1 MSDRSTDSGLPRDPA
16 EPGER
21 ASGGASGNA
30 RLTGSIGALT
40 FVVLA
45 AEGLTLLG
53 VRQLIS
59 AHVFIGMLLVPA
71 VAVKTASTLYRFSRY
86 YAGRPDYVIKGPP
99 PIILRF
105 LGPAVVVTTIGVLV
119 TGIGALAAGPSTRWL
134 VQAHKLSFLIW
145 FAAMTVHV
153 LGHIL
158 ETPALAFADWRRAES
173 SQVPAARMRII
184 VLIVT
189 VAVGL
194 GLATASLSWIGS
206 WHHASH

>member
-1 MSDRSTDSGLPRDPA
+1 MKDRSTDSGLDPA
-16 EPGER
+16 EQR
-21 ASGGASGNA
+21 SRTSGGASGNA
-30 RLTGSIGALT
+30 RLTGSIGALI

-53 VRQLIS
+53 VRQLLS
-59 AHVFIGMLLVPA
+59 THVFIGMLLVPA
-71 VAVKTASTLYRFSRY
+71 VAVKTASTLYRFQRY
-86 YAGRPDYVIKGPP
+86 YAGKPDYVIKGPP
-99 PIILRF
+99 PIILRL
-105 LGPAVVVTTIGVLV
+105 LGPAVVVTTIGMLA
-119 TGIGALAAGPSTRWL
+119 TGIAALAEGPSSRWL

-145 FAAMTVHV
+145 FAVMTVHV

-173 SQVPAARMRII
+173 SQVPAARTRII

-194 GLATASLSWIGS
+194 VLATASLGWIGP
-206 WHHASH
+206 WHHAPH

>member
-1 MSDRSTDSGLPRDPA
+1 MSDRSTDSRLDG
-16 EPGER
+16 R
-21 ASGGASGNA
+21 AQRSRTSGGASGNA
-30 RLTGSIGALT
+30 RLTGSIGALI
-40 FVVLA
+40 FVALA

-53 VRQLIS
+53 VRQLLS
-59 AHVFIGMLLVPA
+59 THVFIGMLLVPA

-86 YAGRPDYVIKGPP
+86 YAGKPDYVIKGPP

-105 LGPAVVVTTIGVLV
+105 LGPAVVGTTIGILA
-119 TGIGALAAGPSTRWL
+119 TGIAALAAGPSTRWL
-134 VQAHKLSFLIW
+134 VQAHKAIFFIW
-145 FAAMTVHV
+145 LAVMTAHV

-173 SQVPAARMRII
+173 SRVPAARTRII

-194 GLATASLSWIGS
+194 VLATVSLGWIGR
-206 WHHASH
+206 WHHALH

>member
-1 MSDRSTDSGLPRDPA
+1 MSDRSTDWRPA
-16 EPGER
+16 VPEQR
-21 ASGGASGNA
+21 SRSSGGASGNA
-30 RLTGSIGALT
+30 RLTGSIGALI
-40 FVVLA
+40 FVALA

-86 YAGRPDYVIKGPP
+86 YAGAPDYVHKGPP

-105 LGPAVVVTTIGVLV
+105 FGPAVVITTIGVLA
-119 TGIGALAAGPSTRWL
+119 TGIAALAAGPSNRWL
-134 VQAHKLSFLIW
+134 VQAHKASFLIW
-145 FAAMTVHV
+145 FAAMMVHV

-158 ETPALAFADWRRAES
+158 ETPALAFADWRRSKS
-173 SQVPAARMRII
+173 SQLPAARPRII

-194 GLATASLSWIGS
+194 ALATASLGWIGA